1 MSGYVAIINENVRL
15 DGSLSFSGDTK
26 IGGVITGTIVCSGD
40 LVITETAKV
49 FADIKAK
56 SVKLSGIVKGDIK
69 ATHLVEMRKP
79 ARFEGAV
86 STPSLSVENG
96 VIFHGKSSID

>member
-56 SVKLSGIVKGDIK
+56 TVKLSGIVLILLK
-69 ATHLVEMRKP
+69 
-79 ARFEGAV
+79 
-86 STPSLSVENG
+86 
-96 VIFHGKSSID
+96 